1 MQLKGDTETIK
12 LSVSCSPIILQ
23 QREKQVKRKPKKL
36 AIDQRGCI
44 VQLKKTDFEQK
55 QWKKCVAL
63 KSLGEKRCGIKGG
76 AKEMTVVVGN
86 DKSFIIWCQI
96 LVKCEGNTNSPEFAL
111 LKLLLINNL
120 PLKPLLGYHLWFPL
134 FNLTFWGYTL
144 FSPKDCK

>member
-55 QWKKCVAL
+55 Q
-63 KSLGEKRCGIKGG
+63 
-76 AKEMTVVVGN
+76 
-86 DKSFIIWCQI
+86 
-96 LVKCEGNTNSPEFAL
+96 
-111 LKLLLINNL
+111 
-120 PLKPLLGYHLWFPL
+120 
-134 FNLTFWGYTL
+134 
-144 FSPKDCK
+144 